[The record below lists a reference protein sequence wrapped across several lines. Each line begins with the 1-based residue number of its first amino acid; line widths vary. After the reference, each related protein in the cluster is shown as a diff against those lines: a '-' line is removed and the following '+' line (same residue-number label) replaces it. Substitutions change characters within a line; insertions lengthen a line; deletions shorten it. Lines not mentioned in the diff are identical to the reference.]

1 MKGFKDTSKT
11 KWICGGYA
19 KGGAVNKVPRNMVE
33 STSARPVRIPLDRAV
48 PTPTERGAIDRGN
61 RAAAMEASER
71 AVMSPRVQRGA
82 APVKKSLGGVL
93 EAGAGY
99 LSGGIPGLLS
109 SLAAQRRRKEE
120 ADAAKAAATPLT
132 AASGIPDKKPDEMA
146 RGGRA
151 RKGSQT
157 PLINK
162 AGPPRSLLESKAC
175 GGSPRKK

>member
-1 MKGFKDTSKT
+1 VKGFKDTTKT

-48 PTPTERGAIDRGN
+48 PTPAERGAIDRGN

-71 AVMSPRVQRGA
+71 AVMSPRVQRNA
-82 APVKKSLGGVL
+82 VS
-93 EAGAGY
+93 
-99 LSGGIPGLLS
+99 
-109 SLAAQRRRKEE
+109 
-120 ADAAKAAATPLT
+120 
-132 AASGIPDKKPDEMA
+132 DKKPDEMA

-151 RKGSQT
+151 RKGGQT

>member
-1 MKGFKDTSKT
+1 MKGFKDTTKT

-48 PTPTERGAIDRGN
+48 PTPAERGAIDRGN

-71 AVMSPRVQRGA
+71 AVMSPRVQRNA
-82 APVKKSLGGVL
+82 VS
-93 EAGAGY
+93 
-99 LSGGIPGLLS
+99 
-109 SLAAQRRRKEE
+109 
-120 ADAAKAAATPLT
+120 
-132 AASGIPDKKPDEMA
+132 DKKPDEMA

-151 RKGSQT
+151 RKGGQT

>member
-1 MKGFKDTSKT
+1 MDGFKDSSKT
-11 KWICGGYA
+11 VWIAGGYA
-19 KGGAVNKVPRNMVE
+19 KGGAVKRAEVSKVMHEFKAGTLHSGSKKGPEVSSRKQ
-33 STSARPVRIPLDRAV
+33 AV
-48 PTPTERGAIDRGN
+48 AI
-61 RAAAMEASER
+61 AMSEA
-71 AVMSPRVQRGA
+71 GKT
-82 APVKKSLGGVL
+82 PVKKSLGGVL

-120 ADAAKAAATPLT
+120 ADATKAAATPLT

-175 GGSPRKK
+175 GGSPRKKG